1 MEIIKK
7 KISEMNRAP
16 YNPRV
21 ELTPDDEEYQT
32 IKDSLDKYG
41 LVQPIVWNKRT
52 NTVVSG
58 HQRLTVLSDMGEEWA
73 EVSVV
78 DLDEIAE
85 KQLNISLN
93 KVEGKWDEKKLTDI
107 LLELGEDATKTGFT
121 LPEIEVLQNE
131 ITTFFDEEQ
140 PEEDEGEQPQD
151 FFVLSLQFHKADE
164 KDIKAYIKENGEDAV
179 IAAIVQTAKGETTE

>member
-7 KISEMNRAP
+7 KIADMNRAA

-21 ELTPDDEEYQT
+21 DLTPEDEEYQS
-32 IKDSLDKYG
+32 IRESIEKYD
-41 LVQPIVWNKRT
+41 LVQPIVWNRRT

-58 HQRLTVLSDMGEEWA
+58 HQRLTVLTDMGRTEA

-78 DLDEIAE
+78 DLDIIAE
-85 KQLNISLN
+85 KQLNVALN

-131 ITTFFDEEQ
+131 LTTFFDDEEQ
-140 PEEDEGEQPQD
+140 EEEQEQPQD

-164 KDIKAYIKENGEDAV
+164 KDIKAYIKENGEDGI
-179 IAAIVQTAKGETTE
+179 IAAIVGTAKGETTE